1 MTAWYS
7 ISVTVAPE
15 AAESIE
21 YAFNSLDALGT
32 EINHLQKK
40 NTENITVVG
49 YFNEPPNEERVQD
62 ELHYALRT
70 YGLTESAV
78 LQLERNTIAETDWL
92 AEWKKHWRPTE
103 IGRFVIAPPWS
114 EVNGEDKIVIRI
126 EPNMAFGT
134 GTHETTQLCLQA
146 IDALYTPGDS
156 FLDVGTGTGIL
167 AIAAAKLNLKSQ
179 ISNLGTPRS
188 DLKSQSSGLKS
199 QISNLKSQTSDLG
212 SQGSDLKSQISDLK
226 SQTSDLGSQ
235 GSDLKSQRSDLKSQ
249 SSGLKSQISNLK
261 LNGFDTDIDSITIA
275 RENADLN
282 GVRIDFHIG
291 SISDDTPAADFVCAN
306 LTLDVIQ
313 PILPLLIEK
322 TGKTLVLSGILAE
335 QKDEIVES
343 LSKLGASDADIAQM
357 GEWTCLV
364 IDNG

>member
-40 NTENITVVG
+40 NVENITVIG
-49 YFNEPPNEERVQD
+49 YFNEMPDDERVQD

-78 LQLERNTIAETDWL
+78 LQLERNTVAETDWL
-92 AEWKKHWRPTE
+92 AEWKKHWRPTQ
-103 IGRFVIAPPWS
+103 IGRFVIAPPWI
-114 EVNGEDKIVIRI
+114 EVEGEDKVVIRI

-146 IDALYTPGDS
+146 IDAHYTPGDS

-167 AIAAAKLNLKSQ
+167 AIAAAKLNLRSQ
-179 ISNLGTPRS
+179 ISDLKPQRS
-188 DLKSQSSGLKS
+188 DLRSQISHLKSQSSGLR
-199 QISNLKSQTSDLG
+199 
-212 SQGSDLKSQISDLK
+212 SQISD
-226 SQTSDLGSQ
+226 
-235 GSDLKSQRSDLKSQ
+235 
-249 SSGLKSQISNLK
+249 LK
-261 LNGFDTDIDSITIA
+261 LNGFDTDIDSIMIA

-291 SISDDTPAADFVCAN
+291 SISDETSKADFVCAN
-306 LTLDVIQ
+306 LTLDVIK

-322 TGKTLVLSGILAE
+322 AGKTLVLSGILAE
-335 QKDEIVES
+335 QEDEVVES
-343 LSKLGASDADIAQM
+343 LRELGVSNADIAKA
-357 GEWTCLV
+357 GEWICLV